1 LIQKP
6 VRVAVALL
14 VLTLPL
20 IILVIRRAPDTAPG
34 DHLAANLRL
43 NRPVQALYQI
53 EYTAAQTGWTPEMAR
68 RAGDLWDALGDRAK
82 AAAFWEIASPK
93 NAAVLRQLAEA
104 YLSLGR
110 WPEAA
115 DTFRRLLA
123 LEPNAAD
130 AHEALGLLLAASDP
144 RTAAGHLRQAAS
156 QPTFAPLAN
165 ELGPVLDNTTA
176 SAGLAMQAG
185 AILAARERW
194 LYAEVAFSYASTVSG
209 PYPQALAWLAL
220 ARDKQGKDGGPQI
233 QQAVALAPQDGQV
246 RYLEGLHLRAG
257 GAPRESL
264 RALYQAVTLDPLNP
278 AFAAE
283 LGSAYQLV
291 GDRDHAALWLKQAVA
306 LSHGDPRFQDLYT
319 QFEAENPA
327 R

>member
-1 LIQKP
+1 M
-6 VRVAVALL
+6 VVALL

-20 IILVIRRAPDTAPG
+20 IVLVRRAPDTAPG
-34 DHLAANLRL
+34 DPLAANLRL
-43 NRPVQALYQI
+43 NRPVQALYQL
-53 EYTAAQTGWTPEMAR
+53 ESTASQSGWTPALAR
-68 RAGDLWDALGDRAK
+68 QAGDLWDALGDRER
-82 AAAFWEIASPK
+82 AAAFWEIASPN

-115 DTFRRLLA
+115 DTFRHLLA
-123 LEPNAAD
+123 LDPNAAD

-144 RTAAGHLRQAAS
+144 RTAADHLRQAAS
-156 QPTFAPLAN
+156 QPSFAPLAN
-165 ELGPVLDNTTA
+165 ELGPLLENATA
-176 SAGLAMQAG
+176 GADLAMQAG
-185 AILAARERW
+185 SVLAAHERW

-233 QQAVALAPQDGQV
+233 QGAIALAPQDGQV

-257 GAPRESL
+257 GDPHESL

-283 LGSAYQLV
+283 LGNAYQLV

-306 LSHGDPRFQDLYT
+306 LSHGDPRFQDLFT
-319 QFEAENPA
+319 QFEAENTGK
-327 R
+327 